1 MRAQAKLLKVG
12 IQAESCRH
20 HELAGRKQAHGYDLH
35 LSKDTETA
43 KVTAN
48 ARGYCLNYQAPMR
61 LFRRRRR
68 AKPSP
73 PIASSATVLGSGMVI
88 SEGIIS

>member
-1 MRAQAKLLKVG
+1 MRAQARLLKVG

-43 KVTAN
+43 EVTAN
-48 ARGYCLNYQAPMR
+48 ARGYCLKHQAPMR
-61 LFRRRRR
+61 LLRRRRR

-73 PIASSATVLGSGMVI
+73 PIASSAIVLGSGMVTI
-88 SEGIIS
+88 EGIIS